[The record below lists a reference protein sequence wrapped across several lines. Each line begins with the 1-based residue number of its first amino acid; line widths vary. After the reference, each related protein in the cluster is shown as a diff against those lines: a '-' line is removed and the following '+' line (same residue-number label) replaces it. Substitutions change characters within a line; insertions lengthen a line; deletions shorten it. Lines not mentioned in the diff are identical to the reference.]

1 MRIGLPFSMGGTRG
15 ATKDRGAA
23 GDGSRPGTAAR
34 PRPLYMVY
42 PWWRL
47 AVGLAVVV
55 LIGVA
60 ALGIGSV
67 NVPPL
72 TTTKILV
79 DQLPFV
85 EVEGDWPNGW
95 NSIIWNIRFP
105 RVVLAGLVGA
115 CLAIAG
121 AAYQGLFRN
130 PLAEPGL
137 IGVSSGAALGA
148 TVVLVTSVP
157 FYVFGYSLL
166 PIAAFAGG
174 IVTVAVAYT
183 VSRQANGVP
192 LLTLI
197 LAGVAIA
204 SLATAVSSLLMIRS
218 DPDVR
223 PLLSWLLGGG
233 LISSQWDDIYMLLPY
248 LVVGALVLMGYSRIL
263 NTFQVNEEEA
273 KQLGV
278 NVEKTKVVLVVVAT
292 LITAASVSVAGIV
305 GFVGLI
311 APHAVRLIWG
321 QDNRFL
327 LPMAML
333 TGVGFMIAAD
343 LIGRTIASPSELPVG
358 VVTSFCGAPFFLY
371 LLRKRKVVL

>member
-1 MRIGLPFSMGGTRG
+1 MH
-15 ATKDRGAA
+15 
-23 GDGSRPGTAAR
+23 
-34 PRPLYMVY
+34 MVY

-47 AVGLAVVV
+47 AVGLVVVV

-79 DQLPFV
+79 DQIPFV

-183 VSRQANGVP
+183 VSRQSNGVP

-233 LISSQWDDIYMLLPY
+233 LISSQWDDIYLLLPY
-248 LVVGALVLMGYSRIL
+248 LVVGALILLGYSRIL

-278 NVEKTKVVLVVVAT
+278 NVEKTKIVLVVVAT

-333 TGVGFMIAAD
+333 AGAGFMIAAD
-343 LIGRTIASPSELPVG
+343 LIGRTIANPSELPVG

-371 LLRKRKVVL
+371 LLRQRRVVL

>member
-1 MRIGLPFSMGGTRG
+1 MRISLPFSIG
-15 ATKDRGAA
+15 ATKDGETTK
-23 GDGSRPGTAAR
+23 DGSPGAGAR
-34 PRPLYMVY
+34 PRPLHVVY

-47 AVGLAVVV
+47 AAGLAVVL

-79 DQLPFV
+79 GHLPFV
-85 EVEGDWPNGW
+85 ETGGDWPNGW

-174 IVTVAVAYT
+174 ILTVTVAYT

-204 SLATAVSSLLMIRS
+204 SLSTAVSSLLMIRS

-248 LVVGALVLMGYSRIL
+248 LVVGALILLGYSRIL
-263 NTFQVNEEEA
+263 NTFQVDEEEA

-292 LITAASVSVAGIV
+292 LVTAASVSVAGIV

-311 APHAVRLIWG
+311 APHVVRLMWG

-333 TGVGFMIAAD
+333 TGAGFMIGAD

-371 LLRKRKVVL
+371 LLRKRRVVL

>member
-1 MRIGLPFSMGGTRG
+1 MRTSLPFPIGSAKGGRQG
-15 ATKDRGAA
+15 ARAH
-23 GDGSRPGTAAR
+23 
-34 PRPLYMVY
+34 PRLFHLAY

-47 AVGLAVVV
+47 AIGLAVVAV
-55 LIGVA
+55 IGVA
-60 ALGIGSV
+60 ALGIGAVS
-67 NVPPL
+67 VPPL

-79 DQLPFV
+79 GRLPLV
-85 EVEGDWPNGW
+85 EIDRDWPNGW

-121 AAYQGLFRN
+121 AVYQGLFRN

-166 PIAAFAGG
+166 PVASFAGG
-174 IVTVAVAYT
+174 ILTVTVAYT
-183 VSRQANGVP
+183 VSRQSGGVP

-197 LAGVAIA
+197 LAGVAVA
-204 SLATAVSSLLMIRS
+204 SLSTAVSSLLMIRS

-233 LISSQWDDIYMLLPY
+233 LISSQWGDVHVLLPY
-248 LVVGALVLMGYSRIL
+248 LVVGTMILMGYSRIL
-263 NTFQVNEEEA
+263 NTFQVDEEET

-278 NVEKTKVVLVVVAT
+278 NVERTKVVLIVVAT

-311 APHAVRLIWG
+311 APHVVRLIWG

-333 TGVGFMIAAD
+333 VGAGFMIAAD

-358 VVTSFCGAPFFLY
+358 VVTAFCGAPFFLY
-371 LLRKRKVVL
+371 LLRKRRVVP

>member
-1 MRIGLPFSMGGTRG
+1 MRISLPFSIG
-15 ATKDRGAA
+15 ATKDGETTK
-23 GDGSRPGTAAR
+23 DGSPGAGAR
-34 PRPLYMVY
+34 PRPLHAVY

-47 AVGLAVVV
+47 AAGLAVVL

-79 DQLPFV
+79 GHLPFV
-85 EVEGDWPNGW
+85 ETGGDWPNGW

-174 IVTVAVAYT
+174 ILTVTVAYT

-204 SLATAVSSLLMIRS
+204 SLSTAVSSLLMIRS

-248 LVVGALVLMGYSRIL
+248 LVVGALILLGYSRIL
-263 NTFQVNEEEA
+263 NTFQVDEEEA

-292 LITAASVSVAGIV
+292 LVTAASVSVAGIV

-311 APHAVRLIWG
+311 APHVVRLMWG

-333 TGVGFMIAAD
+333 TGAGFMIGAD

-371 LLRKRKVVL
+371 LLRKRRVVL

>member
-1 MRIGLPFSMGGTRG
+1 MRISLPFSIGSAKAG
-15 ATKDRGAA
+15 DRGAGPRA
-23 GDGSRPGTAAR
+23 
-34 PRPLYMVY
+34 RPLYAVY
-42 PWWRL
+42 PWRRL
-47 AVGLAVVV
+47 VLGLAVVV
-55 LIGVA
+55 VIAVVA
-60 ALGIGSV
+60 VGIGSV
-67 NVPPL
+67 YSPPL

-79 DQLPFV
+79 DRLPFV
-85 EVEGDWPNGW
+85 ELDPTWPKGW
-95 NSIIWNIRFP
+95 DAIIWNIRFP

-148 TVVLVTSVP
+148 TVVLITGVP
-157 FYVFGYSLL
+157 FYVYGYSLL
-166 PIAAFAGG
+166 PIAAFVGG
-174 IVTVAVAYT
+174 ILTVTLAYV
-183 VSRQANGVP
+183 VSRQAGGVP

-204 SLATAVSSLLMIRS
+204 SLSTAVSSLLMIRS

-233 LISSQWDDIYMLLPY
+233 LISSQWNDVYLLLPY
-248 LVVGALVLMGYSRIL
+248 LVIGSLVLMGYSRIL

-273 KQLGV
+273 KQMGV
-278 NVEKTKVVLVVVAT
+278 NVERTKVVLIVVAT

-311 APHAVRLIWG
+311 APHVVRLIWG

-327 LPMAML
+327 LPMAL
-333 TGVGFMIAAD
+333 LAGAGFMIAAD
-343 LIGRTIASPSELPVG
+343 LVGRTIASPSELPVG
-358 VVTSFCGAPFFLY
+358 IVTSFCGAPFFLY
-371 LLRKRKVVL
+371 LLRKRRVVL